1 MDKDKAFVGQATGA
15 ATAVVGVVDGAVV
28 VDTVGMV
35 VWATVVLGLVVVD
48 VTVGGELV
56 AGDAAGEDP
65 QAGAASPRAPARN
78 VELTIRRRRR
88 ER

>member
-48 VTVGGELV
+48 VTVGELV